1 MHRLSESQFLGVHA
15 PPPPPPPPSTSLSF
29 QYVFFAVHYK
39 FFTKDLLHN
48 DDQFKYYFMCI
59 SISLNFSP
67 GSCVCNSKQ
76 SSFPNEA
83 TKVNLDAR
91 KLIFKMLAIMK
102 VTSFS
107 SLLSLTPPNHLHT
120 HPYPPPHLPTL
131 LKLYTHLYR
140 CPS

>member
-1 MHRLSESQFLGVHA
+1 MHRLSESQSLGVHA
-15 PPPPPPPPSTSLSF
+15 SPRTSLSF

-48 DDQFKYYFMCI
+48 DDQFKYSFMCI

-120 HPYPPPHLPTL
+120 HPHTLKVIHPPIQMSQLACL
-131 LKLYTHLYR
+131 
-140 CPS
+140 